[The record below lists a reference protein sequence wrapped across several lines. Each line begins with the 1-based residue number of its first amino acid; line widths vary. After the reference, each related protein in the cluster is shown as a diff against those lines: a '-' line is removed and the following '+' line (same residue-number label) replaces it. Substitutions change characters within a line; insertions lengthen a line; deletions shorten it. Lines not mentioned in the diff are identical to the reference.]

1 MEEPL
6 NEVDYLK
13 QYDVKAYTQV
23 SIATDVVCFSILE
36 QKENN
41 YRKLSQKKLS
51 VLLIKRGEYPDKGK
65 WAWPG
70 GFLKEN
76 ETLEQTAQREL
87 YEETGAKKFD
97 LHPICIYSVD
107 RENDKSYGQLY
118 YADVYCFDDL
128 PDYEIEKIK
137 LFDSMPSNLTYPLIQ
152 PTLLEKV
159 KQFGVIK

>member
-1 MEEPL
+1 MLKVSFYEL
-6 NEVDYLK
+6 NTIDENKLDFAVIACRYNK
-13 QYDVKAYTQV
+13 KWIYVKH
-23 SIATDVVCFSILE
+23 
-36 QKENN
+36 
-41 YRKLSQKKLS
+41 KKRNTWE
-51 VLLIKRGEYPDKGK
+51 I
-65 WAWPG
+65 PG
-70 GFLKEN
+70 GHKEAN
-76 ETLEQTAQREL
+76 ENIDTAAKREL

-137 LFDSMPSNLTYPLIQ
+137 LFDSMPPNLTYPLIQ

-159 KQFGVIK
+159 KRFGIIK

>member
-1 MEEPL
+1 MLKVSFYEL
-6 NEVDYLK
+6 NTIDENKLDFAVIACRYNK
-13 QYDVKAYTQV
+13 KWIYVKHKKRNTWE
-23 SIATDVVCFSILE
+23 IPGRH
-36 QKENN
+36 KEAN
-41 YRKLSQKKLS
+41 
-51 VLLIKRGEYPDKGK
+51 
-65 WAWPG
+65 
-70 GFLKEN
+70 EN
-76 ETLEQTAQREL
+76 IDTAAKREL